1 VQELDAP
8 EGFITSIAFEP
19 NGRAWVTVGDRGVM
33 VWDGAGLAE
42 VSGGGRDVLI
52 PEGQDGEVRTVAL
65 DGGLVPWALVIWW
78 DTTGEATEELVR
90 MDDLARFELP
100 LSGGPQ
106 STGRMVA
113 NDDGLWIGTAEG
125 LLRFNGMAWRTLRI
139 RDELPLWAANSAAV
153 DEAGNLWMADGFS
166 VVRWNGETART
177 FSVEELHWFGSPAA
191 RFAQTWVAGA
201 PGGPLW
207 AGAGCQASVLRDE
220 SWLPVG
226 PPPGAG
232 YCWEGR
238 AVGADGSLW
247 LLDYGES
254 GPRLDRFLGEEATTV
269 PLLPDH
275 DVYALAV
282 ASDGTLWAAGSA
294 VSRLTDDGWVTEL
307 DGVNATTIAVAA
319 DDTVWVGER
328 CWDCPEGGSSN
339 VWHLAEGTWTRVG
352 TQAVIAMAMAG
363 DGTGWTLVEGPD
375 GRTRLWRDAGGGGGF
390 RPFLAIGPYAVLA
403 ADDDGGV
410 WAASDGR
417 LLHITP

>member
-1 VQELDAP
+1 MA
-8 EGFITSIAFEP
+8 A
-19 NGRAWVTVGDRGVM
+19 
-33 VWDGAGLAE
+33 
-42 VSGGGRDVLI
+42 GGR
-52 PEGQDGEVRTVAL
+52 
-65 DGGLVPWALVIWW
+65 
-78 DTTGEATEELVR
+78 
-90 MDDLARFELP
+90 
-100 LSGGPQ
+100 
-106 STGRMVA
+106 
-113 NDDGLWIGTAEG
+113 LWIGTADG
-125 LLRFNGMAWRTLRI
+125 LLSFDGTAWSTLRI
-139 RDELPLWAANSAAV
+139 PREVPLPWTNSTAV
-153 DEAGNLWMADGFS
+153 DAAGNLWMSDGLS
-166 VVRWNGETART
+166 LVRWNGRVTRSFTPEDLGLSPSPAER
-177 FSVEELHWFGSPAA
+177 SGAWVAGSPAERSGA
-191 RFAQTWVAGA
+191 WVAG
-201 PGGPLW
+201 GPDGIVW
-207 AGAGCQASVLRDE
+207 AGTGCRVSLLRDGDWE
-220 SWLPVG
+220 PVDA
-226 PPPGAG
+226 PPGARF
-232 YCWEGR
+232 CWEGR